1 MCKLARNL
9 SGALAK
15 RCRIELVNNCSH
27 IKWNKM
33 VEKTAT
39 VTSLNTVTLVDTAQA
54 VQFKYPSALGNLYC
68 SFCSILGLA
77 VI

>member
-1 MCKLARNL
+1 
-9 SGALAK
+9 
-15 RCRIELVNNCSH
+15 
-27 IKWNKM
+27 M